1 MSYTN
6 FTVETD
12 ADGIALI
19 TWDMPDKSMN
29 VFTQTVM
36 EELDAIVDQVTNDD
50 AIKGAV
56 ITSGKSTFSGGADL
70 TMIGAMFD
78 RIKEERANN
87 PDGAAQVL
95 FDQVGRMTGLF
106 RKLETCGK
114 PWVSAIN
121 GTCMGGA
128 FELSLACHGRVAA
141 NDDAV
146 KMALP
151 EVKVGLFPGAG
162 GTQRVPRL
170 TNQQDALMMMT
181 TGQNLKPAKAKS
193 LGLIHDAVAPEELIG
208 AAKKMILDGL
218 KPVQPWDEKGFKLPG
233 GKIWTPQGAQL
244 WPAVSATLRK
254 QSYGNYP
261 AAFAILKCVYEG
273 LQVPFDTGLKIEQR
287 YFTEILQTPEAY
299 AMVRSLFVSMQELGK
314 GARRPAG
321 VEKTSFSKV
330 GVIGAGFMGAG
341 IAYSTAKAGIP
352 VMLLDR
358 DQEAADKGKAHSEGL
373 VAAAVKKKRMTQEQA
388 DALLSLI
395 TPTTDYGSLEGA
407 ELVIEAVF
415 EDRDIKKTVTE
426 AAEAKMAEGAIFAS
440 NTSTLPITGL
450 AENSSR
456 PDDFVGIH
464 FFSPV
469 DRMMLVEVILGKQTG
484 DKALAVALDYVQAI
498 KKTPIVV
505 NDTRGFYV
513 NRCVMRYMSEAYS
526 MIVEGIP
533 AAMIENVAKMTG
545 MPVGPLSLNDE
556 VAIDLSQKIN
566 RATIADL
573 GEGAIDPRHVEL
585 IDTMVDQYG
594 RHGRK
599 NGKGFYDYPEKPA
612 KKHLWPGLKDLYVQ
626 QDADEIDTNEI
637 RNRFLATIALEA
649 ARTIEEGIVTDPRE
663 ADVGS
668 ILGFGFA
675 PYTGGTVSYIDGIGV
690 QAFVDMCSDLA
701 TRHGDHFKPT
711 PLLIE
716 MASKGETFYSRFGAG
731 ESIGQ
736 AA

>member
-12 ADGIALI
+12 ADGIALV

-29 VFTQTVM
+29 VFTEEVM
-36 EELDAIVDQVTNDD
+36 TELDAIVDAVTADE
-50 AIKGAV
+50 AVKGAV
-56 ITSGKSTFSGGADL
+56 ITSGKSSFSGGADL
-70 TMIGAMFD
+70 TMIGTMFD
-78 RIKEERANN
+78 RIHEEKARN
-87 PDGAAQVL
+87 PEGAAQVL

-121 GTCMGGA
+121 GVCMGGA
-128 FELSLACHGRVAA
+128 FEMSLACHGRVAA
-141 NDDAV
+141 DSDTV

-151 EVKVGLFPGAG
+151 EVKVGIFPGAG

-181 TGQNLKPAKAKS
+181 TGQNLNPKKAKS
-193 LGLIHDAVAPEELIG
+193 LGLIHEVVEPDGLVD
-208 AAKKMILDGL
+208 AAKKMIKDGL

-233 GKIWTPQGAQL
+233 GKIWSPQGAQL

-261 AAFAILKCVYEG
+261 AAYAILKCVFEG
-273 LQVPFDTGLKIEQR
+273 LQVPFDTGLRIEQR

-299 AMVRSLFVSMQELGK
+299 AMVRSLFVSLQELGK

-321 VEKTSFSKV
+321 IEKTSFTKV

-341 IAYSTAKAGIP
+341 VAYATAKAGIP
-352 VMLLDR
+352 VVLIDR

-373 VAAAVKKKRMTQEQA
+373 VAAAIKKRRMTQEQA

-395 TPTTDYGSLEGA
+395 TPTSDYSALDGA

-426 AAEAKMAEGAIFAS
+426 AAEAVLKPGAVFAS

-469 DRMMLVEVILGKQTG
+469 DRMMLVEVILGEGTG
-484 DKALAVALDYVQAI
+484 ERALAVALDYVQAI

-513 NRCVMRYMSEAYS
+513 NRCVMRYLSEAYS
-526 MIVEGIP
+526 MLVEGIP
-533 AAMIENVAKMTG
+533 PAMIENVAKMTG
-545 MPVGPLSLNDE
+545 MPVGPLALNDE

-573 GEGAIDPRHVEL
+573 GPDAVDPRHVQL
-585 IDTMVDQYG
+585 IDTMVDTHG
-594 RHGRK
+594 RLGRK

-612 KKHLWPGLKDLYVQ
+612 KKHLWPGLKELYAQ
-626 QDADEIDTNEI
+626 QDADKIDIEEIKK
-637 RNRFLATIALEA
+637 RYLATVALEA
-649 ARTIEEGIVTDPRE
+649 ARTMEEGIVTDPRE

-675 PYTGGTVSYIDGIGV
+675 PYTGGAVSYIDGLGV
-690 QAFVDMCSDLA
+690 QTFVDMCADLA

-711 PLLIE
+711 PLLVE
-716 MASKGETFYSRFGAG
+716 MAKNGETFYGRFGAG
-731 ESIGQ
+731 EKIGQ

>member
-12 ADGIALI
+12 ADGIALV

-29 VFTQTVM
+29 VFTEEVM
-36 EELDAIVDQVTNDD
+36 TELDAIVDAVTADE
-50 AIKGAV
+50 AVKGAV
-56 ITSGKSTFSGGADL
+56 ITSGKSSFSGGADL

-78 RIKEERANN
+78 RIHEEKARN
-87 PDGAAQVL
+87 PEGAAQVL

-121 GTCMGGA
+121 GVCMGGA
-128 FELSLACHGRVAA
+128 FEMSLACHGRVAA
-141 NDDAV
+141 DSDTV

-151 EVKVGLFPGAG
+151 EVKVGIFPGAG

-181 TGQNLKPAKAKS
+181 TGQNLNPKKAKS
-193 LGLIHDAVAPEELIG
+193 LGLIHEVVEPDGLVD
-208 AAKKMILDGL
+208 AAKKLIKDGL

-233 GKIWTPQGAQL
+233 GKIWSPQGAQL

-261 AAFAILKCVYEG
+261 AAYAILKCVFEG
-273 LQVPFDTGLKIEQR
+273 LQVPFDTGLRIEQR

-299 AMVRSLFVSMQELGK
+299 AMVRSLFVSLQELGK

-321 VEKTSFSKV
+321 IEKTSFTKV

-341 IAYSTAKAGIP
+341 VAYATAKAGIP
-352 VMLLDR
+352 VVLIDR

-373 VAAAVKKKRMTQEQA
+373 VAAAVKKRRMTQEQA
-388 DALLSLI
+388 DTLLSLI
-395 TPTTDYGSLEGA
+395 TPTSDYSALDGA

-426 AAEAKMAEGAIFAS
+426 AAEAVLKPGAVFAS

-469 DRMMLVEVILGKQTG
+469 DRMMLVEVILGEGTG
-484 DKALAVALDYVQAI
+484 DRALAVALDYVQAI

-513 NRCVMRYMSEAYS
+513 NRCVMRYMNEAYS
-526 MIVEGIP
+526 MLVEGIP
-533 AAMIENVAKMTG
+533 PAMIENVAKMAG
-545 MPVGPLSLNDE
+545 MPVGPLALNDE

-573 GEGAIDPRHVEL
+573 GPAAVDPRHAQL
-585 IDTMVDQYG
+585 IDTMVDTHG
-594 RHGRK
+594 RLGRK

-612 KKHLWPGLKDLYVQ
+612 KKHLWPGLKELYAQ
-626 QDADEIDTNEI
+626 QDADKIDIEEIKK
-637 RNRFLATIALEA
+637 RYLATVALEA
-649 ARTIEEGIVTDPRE
+649 ARTMEEGVVTDPRE

-675 PYTGGTVSYIDGIGV
+675 PYTGGAVSYIDGLGV
-690 QAFVDMCSDLA
+690 QTFVDMCADLA

-711 PLLIE
+711 PLLVE
-716 MASKGETFYSRFGAG
+716 MAKNGETFYGRFGAG
-731 ESIGQ
+731 EKIGQ

>member
-6 FTVETD
+6 FTVDTD
-12 ADGIALI
+12 ADGIALV
-19 TWDMPDKSMN
+19 TWDMPGKSMN
-29 VFTQTVM
+29 VFTEEVM
-36 EELDAIVDQVTNDD
+36 AELDAIVDAVTEDD

-56 ITSGKSTFSGGADL
+56 ITSGKSSFSGGADL

-78 RIKEERANN
+78 RIHEEKTRN
-87 PDGAAQVL
+87 PDGAAQIL

-121 GTCMGGA
+121 GVCMGGA
-128 FELSLACHGRVAA
+128 FEMSLACHGRVAA
-141 NDDAV
+141 DADAV

-151 EVKVGLFPGAG
+151 EVKVGIFPGAG

-181 TGQNLKPAKAKS
+181 TGQNLNPKKAKS
-193 LGLIHDAVAPEELIG
+193 LGLIHEIAEPDALIDT
-208 AAKKMILDGL
+208 ARKMILDGL

-233 GKIWTPQGAQL
+233 GKVWSPQGAQL

-261 AAFAILKCVYEG
+261 AAYAILKCVFEG
-273 LQVPFDTGLKIEQR
+273 LQVPFDTGLRIEQR

-299 AMVRSLFVSMQELGK
+299 AMVRSLFVSLQELGK
-314 GARRPAG
+314 GARRPDG
-321 VEKTSFSKV
+321 VEKTSFTKV

-352 VMLLDR
+352 VVLIDR

-373 VAAAVKKKRMTQEQA
+373 VAAAVKKRRMTQEQA

-395 TPTTDYGSLEGA
+395 TPTSDYGALDGA
-407 ELVIEAVF
+407 ELVVEAVF

-426 AAEAKMAEGAIFAS
+426 ATEAVLKPGAVFAS

-469 DRMMLVEVILGKQTG
+469 DRMMLVEVILGEKTG

-526 MIVEGIP
+526 MLVEGIP
-533 AAMIENVAKMTG
+533 PAMIENVAKMTG
-545 MPVGPLSLNDE
+545 MPVGPLALNDE

-573 GEGAIDPRHVEL
+573 GTDAIDPRHVEL
-585 IDTMVDQYG
+585 IDTMVDKHG
-594 RHGRK
+594 RLGRK
-599 NGKGFYDYPEKPA
+599 NVRGFYDYPEKPA
-612 KKHLWPGLKDLYVQ
+612 KKHLWPGLKELYPQ
-626 QDADEIDTNEI
+626 QDAETIDVEELKK
-637 RNRFLATIALEA
+637 RYLATIALEA
-649 ARTIEEGIVTDPRE
+649 ARTMEEGIVTDPRE

-675 PYTGGTVSYIDGIGV
+675 PYTGGAVSYIDGLGV
-690 QAFVDMCSDLA
+690 QAFVDMCADLA
-701 TRHGDHFKPT
+701 TRHGNHFKPT
-711 PLLIE
+711 PLLLE
-716 MASKGETFYSRFGAG
+716 MAKNGETFYGRFGAG
-731 ESIGQ
+731 ERIGE